1 MEYAIVDIETSG
13 GSPAGG
19 GITEIA
25 VLIHDGESI
34 IQEYETLLNPGHAIP
49 THITGL
55 TGIDNFMVR
64 NSPRFHQILD
74 EIWKLLEGRVFVAH
88 NVNFDF
94 SFIRE
99 AFLKSGKDFKPEKL
113 CTVKL
118 SRKAFPGLSSYS
130 LGRLCETQ
138 GIRIEA
144 RHRAM
149 GDAKATAVLFDRII
163 KKSPQLISSSLKKNS
178 GEAFLPPNF
187 SGTRFREIPESCGVY
202 YMLDEKGK
210 VIYVGKAIN
219 IKERFKNHFSGLALP
234 ELKQKLKTEVVDL
247 KWQETGTEFLALLIE
262 SLEIKRLWP
271 KYNAALKIP
280 KTLWGLFHYQDGMG
294 YGRLQLAK
302 VTPYIKP
309 LEIFF
314 SSDEAISFLKMGI
327 EQYQLCGRLSGLRK
341 VNCTEI
347 QDANCLGACY
357 TAESSQDYNLRVEQ
371 FLTKISTS
379 QKTLKITV
387 PGKMESE
394 LAVCV
399 FERGILTRYG
409 FFPKEEEEKIKI
421 EMIDQVPQVPETFY
435 ILRQFIHQFG
445 QDQIQVLDKT

>member
-34 IQEYETLLNPGHAIP
+34 IHEYETLINPGHAIP

-64 NSPRFHQILD
+64 NSPRFDQILD
-74 EIWKLLEGRVFVAH
+74 ELWELLEGRVFVAH
-88 NVNFDF
+88 NVSFDF

-99 AFLKSGKDFKPEKL
+99 GFLKAGKDFKPEKL

-118 SRKAFPGLSSYS
+118 SRKAFPNLTSYS

-138 GIRIEA
+138 GIRIDA

-149 GDAKATAVLFDRII
+149 GDAKATAILFDRII

-187 SGTRFREIPESCGVY
+187 SSSRFKEIPESCGVY

-219 IKERFKNHFSGLALP
+219 IKERFKNHFAGLALP
-234 ELKQKLKTEVVDL
+234 ELKQKLKSEVVDL

-302 VTPYIKP
+302 VTPYLKP

-314 SSDEAISFLKMGI
+314 SSDEANSFLKMGI

-357 TAESSQDYNLRVEQ
+357 TAESSVDYNLRVDQ
-371 FLTKISTS
+371 FLTKIATS
-379 QKTLKITV
+379 QRTLKITV
-387 PGKMESE
+387 PGKKESE

-421 EMIDQVPQVPETFY
+421 EMIDQVPPVPETFY
-435 ILRQFIHQFG
+435 ILRQFIHQFD
-445 QDQIQVLDKT
+445 QDQIQVLDKN

>member
-25 VLIHDGESI
+25 ILIHDGNTI
-34 IQEYETLLNPGHAIP
+34 IREYETLINPGHAIP

-64 NSPRFHQILD
+64 NSPRFHQIL
-74 EIWKLLEGRVFVAH
+74 EELEELLVGRVFVAH

-99 AFLKSGKDFKPEKL
+99 AFMKLGKDFKPEKL

-118 SRKAFPGLSSYS
+118 SRKAFPGLGSYS
-130 LGRLCETQ
+130 LGRLCENL

-149 GDAKATAVLFDRII
+149 GDAKATAILFDRII
-163 KKSPQLISSSLKKNS
+163 KQSPQVISGSLKKNS

-187 SGTRFREIPESCGVY
+187 SLKRFLEIPESCGVY
-202 YMLDEKGK
+202 YMIDEKGK
-210 VIYVGKAIN
+210 VIYVGKANN

-271 KYNAALKIP
+271 KYNFALKNP
-280 KTLWGLFHYQDGMG
+280 KTMYGLFHYYDGLG
-294 YGRLQLAK
+294 YSRLQIAK
-302 VTPYIKP
+302 VTPFLKP

-314 SSDEAISFLKMGI
+314 SSDEANSFLKMGI
-327 EQYQLCGRLSGLRK
+327 AQYQLCGRLSGLHK
-341 VNCTEI
+341 VSCSEI
-347 QDANCLGACY
+347 QDSNCFGACKSF
-357 TAESSQDYNLRVEQ
+357 ESSVEYNLRVEM
-371 FLTKISTS
+371 LLEKISTS
-379 QKTLKITV
+379 QKTLKITI
-387 PGKMESE
+387 PGKQESE
-394 LAVCV
+394 LVVCI

-409 FFPKEEEEKIKI
+409 FFAKEEIPYVKL
-421 EMIDQVPQVPETFY
+421 EMIDLVRNVPETFY
-435 ILRQFIHQFG
+435 ILRKFIHQFG
-445 QDQIQVLDKT
+445 PEQIEVLDKI

>member
-34 IQEYETLLNPGHAIP
+34 IHEYETLLNPGHAIP

-64 NSPRFHQILD
+64 NSPRFDQILD
-74 EIWKLLEGRVFVAH
+74 ELWGLLEGRVFVAH
-88 NVNFDF
+88 NVSFDF

-99 AFLKSGKDFKPEKL
+99 GFLKAGKDFKPEKL

-118 SRKAFPGLSSYS
+118 SRKAFPNLTSYS

-138 GIRIEA
+138 GIRIDA

-149 GDAKATAVLFDRII
+149 GDAKATAILFDRII

-178 GEAFLPPNF
+178 GEAFLPPHF

-247 KWQETGTEFLALLIE
+247 KWQETGTEFLALLLE

-294 YGRLQLAK
+294 YGRLQLSK
-302 VTPYIKP
+302 VTPYLKP

-314 SSDEAISFLKMGI
+314 SSDEANSFLKMGI

-357 TAESSQDYNLRVEQ
+357 TAESSQDYNLRVEE

-435 ILRQFIHQFG
+435 ILRQFIHQFD
-445 QDQIQVLDKT
+445 QDQIQVLDKN

>member
-1 MEYAIVDIETSG
+1 
-13 GSPAGG
+13 
-19 GITEIA
+19 
-25 VLIHDGESI
+25 
-34 IQEYETLLNPGHAIP
+34 
-49 THITGL
+49 
-55 TGIDNFMVR
+55 MVR
-64 NSPRFHQILD
+64 NSPRFDQILD
-74 EIWKLLEGRVFVAH
+74 ELWGLLEGRVFVAH
-88 NVNFDF
+88 NVSFDF
-94 SFIRE
+94 GFIR
-99 AFLKSGKDFKPEKL
+99 AGFLKAGKDFKPEKL

-118 SRKAFPGLSSYS
+118 SRKAFPNLTSYS

-138 GIRIEA
+138 GIRIDA

-149 GDAKATAVLFDRII
+149 GDAKATAILFDRII
-163 KKSPQLISSSLKKNS
+163 KKSPLLVSSLLKKNS

-234 ELKQKLKTEVVDL
+234 ELKQKLKSEVVDL

-302 VTPYIKP
+302 VTPYLKP

-314 SSDEAISFLKMGI
+314 SSDEANAFLNFPHLLI
-327 EQYQLCGRLSGLRK
+327 LSYFRPK
-341 VNCTEI
+341 SVPNSPSV
-347 QDANCLGACY
+347 QRAF
-357 TAESSQDYNLRVEQ
+357 SNLRHQVFINIYNKLASFQ
-371 FLTKISTS
+371 SVKINLFCKCLSIFLLI
-379 QKTLKITV
+379 
-387 PGKMESE
+387 
-394 LAVCV
+394 
-399 FERGILTRYG
+399 
-409 FFPKEEEEKIKI
+409 
-421 EMIDQVPQVPETFY
+421 
-435 ILRQFIHQFG
+435 
-445 QDQIQVLDKT
+445 

>member
-34 IQEYETLLNPGHAIP
+34 IHEYETLLNPGHAIP

-64 NSPRFHQILD
+64 NSPRFDQILD
-74 EIWKLLEGRVFVAH
+74 ELWGLLEGRVFVAH
-88 NVNFDF
+88 NVSFDF

-99 AFLKSGKDFKPEKL
+99 GFLKAGKDFKPEKL

-118 SRKAFPGLSSYS
+118 SRKAFPNLTSYS

-138 GIRIEA
+138 GIRIDA

-149 GDAKATAVLFDRII
+149 GDAKATAILFDRII

-178 GEAFLPPNF
+178 GEAFLPPHF

-234 ELKQKLKTEVVDL
+234 ELKQKLKSEVVDL
-247 KWQETGTEFLALLIE
+247 KWQETGTEFLALLLE

-294 YGRLQLAK
+294 YGRLQLSK
-302 VTPYIKP
+302 VTPYLKP

-314 SSDEAISFLKMGI
+314 SSDEANSFLKMGI

-357 TAESSQDYNLRVEQ
+357 TAESSQDYNLRVEE

-435 ILRQFIHQFG
+435 ILRQFIHQFD
-445 QDQIQVLDKT
+445 QDQIQVLDKN

>member
-1 MEYAIVDIETSG
+1 
-13 GSPAGG
+13 
-19 GITEIA
+19 
-25 VLIHDGESI
+25 
-34 IQEYETLLNPGHAIP
+34 
-49 THITGL
+49 
-55 TGIDNFMVR
+55 
-64 NSPRFHQILD
+64 
-74 EIWKLLEGRVFVAH
+74 
-88 NVNFDF
+88 
-94 SFIRE
+94 
-99 AFLKSGKDFKPEKL
+99 
-113 CTVKL
+113 
-118 SRKAFPGLSSYS
+118 
-130 LGRLCETQ
+130 
-138 GIRIEA
+138 
-144 RHRAM
+144 
-149 GDAKATAVLFDRII
+149 
-163 KKSPQLISSSLKKNS
+163 
-178 GEAFLPPNF
+178 
-187 SGTRFREIPESCGVY
+187 
-202 YMLDEKGK
+202 
-210 VIYVGKAIN
+210 
-219 IKERFKNHFSGLALP
+219 
-234 ELKQKLKTEVVDL
+234 
-247 KWQETGTEFLALLIE
+247 
-262 SLEIKRLWP
+262 LEIKRLWP

-294 YGRLQLAK
+294 YGRLQLSK
-302 VTPYIKP
+302 VTPYLKP

-314 SSDEAISFLKMGI
+314 SSDEANSFLKMGI

-357 TAESSQDYNLRVEQ
+357 TAESSKDYNLRVEQ

>member
-34 IQEYETLLNPGHAIP
+34 IHEYETLINPGHAIP

-64 NSPRFHQILD
+64 NSPRFDQILD
-74 EIWKLLEGRVFVAH
+74 ELWGLLEGRVFVAH
-88 NVNFDF
+88 NVSFDF

-99 AFLKSGKDFKPEKL
+99 GFLKAGKGFKPEKL

-118 SRKAFPGLSSYS
+118 SRKAFPNLTSYS

-138 GIRIEA
+138 GIRIDA

-149 GDAKATAVLFDRII
+149 GDAKATAILFDRII

-187 SGTRFREIPESCGVY
+187 SSSRFKEIPESCGVY

-234 ELKQKLKTEVVDL
+234 ALKQKLKSEVVDM

-271 KYNAALKIP
+271 KYNATLKIP

-302 VTPYIKP
+302 VTPYLKP

-314 SSDEAISFLKMGI
+314 SSDEANSFLKMGI

-357 TAESSQDYNLRVEQ
+357 SAESSVDYNLRVEQ

-421 EMIDQVPQVPETFY
+421 DMIDQVPQVPETFY
-435 ILRQFIHQFG
+435 ILRQFIHQFSH
-445 QDQIQVLDKT
+445 DQMQVLDKI

>member
-34 IQEYETLLNPGHAIP
+34 IHEYETLLNPGHAIP

-64 NSPRFHQILD
+64 NSPRFDQILD
-74 EIWKLLEGRVFVAH
+74 ELWGLLEGRVFVAH
-88 NVNFDF
+88 NVSFDF

-99 AFLKSGKDFKPEKL
+99 GFLKAGKDFKPEKL

-118 SRKAFPGLSSYS
+118 SRKAFPNLTSYS

-138 GIRIEA
+138 GIRIDA

-149 GDAKATAVLFDRII
+149 GDAKATAILFDRII

-178 GEAFLPPNF
+178 GEAFLPPHF

-247 KWQETGTEFLALLIE
+247 KWQETGTEFLALLLE

-294 YGRLQLAK
+294 YGRLQLSK
-302 VTPYIKP
+302 VTPYLKP

-314 SSDEAISFLKMGI
+314 SSDEANSFLKMGI

-357 TAESSQDYNLRVEQ
+357 TAESSQDYNLRVEE

-379 QKTLKITV
+379 QRTLKITV

-435 ILRQFIHQFG
+435 ILRQFIHQFD
-445 QDQIQVLDKT
+445 QDQIQVLDKN

>member
-25 VLIHDGESI
+25 ILIHDGESI
-34 IQEYETLLNPGHAIP
+34 TREYEILLNPGHAIP

-64 NSPRFHQILD
+64 NSPRFDQILD
-74 EIWKLLEGRVFVAH
+74 EIWELLEGRVFVAH

-99 AFLKSGKDFKPEKL
+99 AFLRSGRDFKPSKL

-118 SRKAFPGLSSYS
+118 SRKALPGLGSYS

-138 GIRIEA
+138 GIQIEA

-149 GDAKATAVLFDRII
+149 GDARATAILFDRII
-163 KKSPQLISSSLKKNS
+163 KKSPLLISSSLKKNS

-187 SGTRFREIPESCGVY
+187 SSTRFKEIPECCGVY

-219 IKERFKNHFSGLALP
+219 IKERFKNHFSGLSLP
-234 ELKQKLKTEVVDL
+234 HLKQKLKTEVVDL
-247 KWQETGTEFLALLIE
+247 RWQETGTEFLALLIE

-280 KTLWGLFHYQDGMG
+280 KTMFGLFHYQDGMG
-294 YGRLQLAK
+294 YSRLQLAK
-302 VTPYIKP
+302 VTPYLKP

-314 SSDEAISFLKMGI
+314 SSDEANSFLKMGI
-327 EQYQLCGRLSGLRK
+327 EQYQLCGRLSGLHK
-341 VNCTEI
+341 VNCDQI
-347 QDANCLGACY
+347 QESSCKGACKSS
-357 TAESSQDYNLRVEQ
+357 ESPEAYNYRVDQ
-371 FLTKISTS
+371 LLDKISTG
-379 QKTLKITV
+379 QKSLMITLL
-387 PGKMESE
+387 GKKESE
-394 LAVCV
+394 FAVCV

-409 FFPKEEEEKIKI
+409 FFPREEEGKITI
-421 EMIDQVPQVPETFY
+421 EMIDLVPRVPETFY

-445 QDQIQVLDKT
+445 PEQIQILDKT

>member
-64 NSPRFHQILD
+64 NSPRFDQILD
-74 EIWKLLEGRVFVAH
+74 ELWGLLVGRVFVAH
-88 NVNFDF
+88 NVSFDF

-99 AFLKSGKDFKPEKL
+99 GFLKAGKDFKPEKL

-118 SRKAFPGLSSYS
+118 SRKAFPNLTSYS

-138 GIRIEA
+138 GIRIDA

-149 GDAKATAVLFDRII
+149 GDAKATAILFDRII

-234 ELKQKLKTEVVDL
+234 ELKQKLKSEVVDL

-302 VTPYIKP
+302 VTPFLKP

-314 SSDEAISFLKMGI
+314 SSDEANSFLKMGI

-347 QDANCLGACY
+347 QETNCLGACY
-357 TAESSQDYNLRVEQ
+357 TAESSQDYNLRVEE

-435 ILRQFIHQFG
+435 ILRQFIHQFD
-445 QDQIQVLDKT
+445 QDQIQVLDKN

>member
-64 NSPRFHQILD
+64 NSPRIHQILD

-149 GDAKATAVLFDRII
+149 GDAKATAILFDRII

-302 VTPYIKP
+302 VTPYLKP

-314 SSDEAISFLKMGI
+314 SSDEANSFLKMGI

-357 TAESSQDYNLRVEQ
+357 TAESPQDYNLRVEQ

-445 QDQIQVLDKT
+445 QEQIQVLDKT